1 MHIYVDGTA
10 LSRYLVDDAEHDAW
24 IAWVV
29 GREELLL
36 TTPLAIT
43 ELRQVA
49 DPQGIAAR
57 QCARD
62 VADRITTV
70 RFSDQALRTAAMA
83 SSVLPPFAAL
93 HLGVAVSDP
102 EVGALATYDP
112 LLAKVATIYGIEVLS
127 PGRSTGWWERLA

>member
-1 MHIYVDGTA
+1 
-10 LSRYLVDDAEHDAW
+10 
-24 IAWVV
+24 
-29 GREELLL
+29 
-36 TTPLAIT
+36 
-43 ELRQVA
+43 
-49 DPQGIAAR
+49 
-57 QCARD
+57 
-62 VADRITTV
+62 
-70 RFSDQALRTAAMA
+70 MA